1 MTTSKQAPKVLST
14 QRTAMLK
21 PQVNAPTD
29 LKISVADTFHFIEQ
43 RKLVLK
49 QISQGKETNF
59 KFDRVFNDTHTQD
72 DIYDEVKDVVRS
84 ALDGQNVCIFA
95 YG

>member
-1 MTTSKQAPKVLST
+1 
-14 QRTAMLK
+14 MLGV
-21 PQVNAPTD
+21 PALLVVVHA
-29 LKISVADTFHFIEQ
+29 LG
-43 RKLVLK
+43 KLVLK

-59 KFDRVFNDTHTQD
+59 KFDWVFNDTQTQV
-72 DIYDEVKDVVRS
+72 DIYDEIKDVVRS